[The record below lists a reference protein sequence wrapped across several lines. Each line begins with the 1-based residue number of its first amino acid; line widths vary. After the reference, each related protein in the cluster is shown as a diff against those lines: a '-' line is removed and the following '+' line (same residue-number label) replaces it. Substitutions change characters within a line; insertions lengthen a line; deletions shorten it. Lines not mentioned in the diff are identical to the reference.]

1 MVAEKQTPG
10 GALMFAPYCPTHGSR
25 VLLFDDNIERIV
37 RTSKG
42 LQIAYRCNCGYQGL
56 WFPGDSGVAAA

>member
-1 MVAEKQTPG
+1 
-10 GALMFAPYCPTHGSR
+10 MFAPYCPTHGSR

-37 RTSKG
+37 RTSNG

-56 WFPGDSGVAAA
+56 WCPGDSGPAAA

>member
-1 MVAEKQTPG
+1 
-10 GALMFAPYCPTHGSR
+10 MFAPYCPVHGSR

-37 RTSKG
+37 RTSEG

-56 WFPGDSGVAAA
+56 WSPGDSRSAAA